1 MEINDIQSAISIKL
15 HQAFGANYKKY
26 IDEIPQGFKT
36 PAFLI
41 QFLNLE
47 HISMLSGR
55 WKVTTLFDIQY
66 FPQNS
71 ASESA
76 NMTLKIQLALKDIKL
91 LNGSI
96 MLGTG
101 ANSEVVDGIGHNFIR
116 FNFFLQEVEQKVF
129 MGSLNHYLNKE
140 RVVSV
145 GESDSSEGNTG

>member
-1 MEINDIQSAISIKL
+1 MEINDIQNAISVKL
-15 HQAFGANYKKY
+15 HEAFGDGYKKY

-47 HISMLSGR
+47 HIRQIGKR
-55 WKVTTLFDIQY
+55 WKITTLFNVQY
-66 FPQNS
+66 FPENS
-71 ASESA
+71 LSEAS
-76 NMTLKIQLALKDIKL
+76 NMTLKVQQTLKEITL
-91 LNGSI
+91 LNGSL

-101 ANSEVVDGIGHNFIR
+101 ANSEVVDGVAHNFVR

-129 MGSLNHYLNKE
+129 MGSLDHYLNKE

-145 GESDSSEGNTG
+145 GESD